1 MWLLVCW
8 AAQFTF
14 RAYDWVLNLCQWR
27 LFLFIFFAYKF
38 QYRIPS
44 INFNYINWKSVDVAF
59 EIRNQDHMMVGTDES
74 TELWRPPP
82 SITSNGSK
90 AIGIRTKVIAPRHLD
105 SFWHFANKFVLQLR
119 DWKGKR
125 EKLLFYESRY
135 CKNVNVESIDSRGL
149 AADGLPGWLA
159 CLAGW

>member
-1 MWLLVCW
+1 MLRLRFETRTTWWL
-8 AAQFTF
+8 AQMNPLSYGG
-14 RAYDWVLNLCQWR
+14 RPLASRVMVVKPLALGQK
-27 LFLFIFFAYKF
+27 LQPHAIL
-38 QYRIPS
+38 
-44 INFNYINWKSVDVAF
+44 
-59 EIRNQDHMMVGTDES
+59 IRFDILQ
-74 TELWRPPP
+74 
-82 SITSNGSK
+82 
-90 AIGIRTKVIAPRHLD
+90 
-105 SFWHFANKFVLQLR
+105 NKFVLQLR